1 MIPFGK
7 QLHTTRTALGMT
19 QDDLALE
26 LGVDKQTVSNWE
38 CERTQPWPNR
48 KVEVLT
54 KLLNLQRGLT
64 IIADTSVPGAT
75 SALYR
80 DGELIARLYT
90 EGSPAW
96 REPSEPAPVR
106 ARVIDRI

>member
-7 QLHTTRTALGMT
+7 QLHTTRTALRMT

-38 CERTQPWPNR
+38 CERTQPWPNK

-54 KLLNLQRGLT
+54 RLLNL
-64 IIADTSVPGAT
+64 TSDAQLERCYVE
-75 SALYR
+75 ALSNPPQINYV
-80 DGELIARLYT
+80 
-90 EGSPAW
+90 
-96 REPSEPAPVR
+96 PAPVR